1 MTDNNYQF
9 TFFLLDTV
17 SIFFLFVIISIF
29 VHDR

>member
-9 TFFLLDTV
+9 TFFRLDTI

-29 VHDR
+29 VHNK